1 MGLGLG
7 LGILRAICRP
17 VGDGSE
23 AVHTLALLSRITQ
36 SLAARTGQ
44 LLNMQALASDAG
56 VSDKTVKHWLL
67 YGGEA
72 RYTRE
77 GVDVMSWAGLLRRAS
92 PHY

>member
-1 MGLGLG
+1 M
-7 LGILRAICRP
+7 GILRAICRP

-23 AVHTLALLSRITQ
+23 AVRTLALSSRITQ
-36 SLAARTGQ
+36 SPAARTGQ

-72 RYTRE
+72 RYTSE
-77 GVDVMSWAGLLRRAS
+77 GVDVMPWAGLLRRAL
-92 PHY
+92 PH